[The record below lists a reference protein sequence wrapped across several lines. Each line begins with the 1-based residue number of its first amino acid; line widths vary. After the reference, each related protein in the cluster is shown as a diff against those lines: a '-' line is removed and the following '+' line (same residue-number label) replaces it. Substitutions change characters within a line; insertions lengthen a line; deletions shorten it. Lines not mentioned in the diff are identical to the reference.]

1 VIRYPFEGH
10 LVREHFATDST
21 AERRLPLRMRADL
34 LVYPQRVGDSRRWT
48 IKDPVALRYFQ
59 LGDEEYAILKL
70 LDGGTSLSDIQ
81 RYMEKRFAPLKLPVA
96 RLHSYLGTLYQSGLL
111 VSDAAGQTDSLIDRG
126 KETARA
132 RVVAAFANP
141 LALRF
146 PGVAPDRFLSA
157 LYPSVRWLFG
167 PATVVL
173 ALVLAALAVL
183 SVFLNLPAITPRL
196 PQMHAFFGPHNLFW
210 LAVCLACA
218 KILHELGH
226 GLACKHFGCE
236 CHEIGLMLLVFTPCL
251 YCGVSDSWTLPGKW
265 QRVAVALSGIYV
277 EIILATIFTFLWWI
291 TTPGL
296 LNSVCLNFMFIC
308 SLSTIFF
315 NGNPLLR
322 YDGYFVLSDLVNTP
336 NLWQR
341 SRAAVYRLLGRV
353 FLGRNVEAGR
363 AVPETHPA
371 LLVGY
376 GVASIG
382 YRALVVLF
390 ILAAVWRLFHSWR
403 LDFIAYMLV
412 LTMVGSVFIVPVVRF
427 ARFLTNPRTAGS
439 YSRPRALITTMLAAA
454 SVVAIMLIP
463 LPYRVTAP
471 AILDVQG
478 GHRVFVTVPGR
489 LVESANVGSTVEEGE
504 LLAQLDNPIVRQDV
518 EKLVAQ
524 QRQQQ
529 RHVASLLVRRSHD
542 PQAAAELPTAK
553 EALIDLD
560 NRLEMSRR
568 DAARLT
574 IVAPI
579 SGTIL
584 PPRRRPRPSTD
595 SGQLELWSGLA
606 TDPTN
611 HGCYLE
617 TGTTFCLVGNPRRM
631 EVIASVD
638 QEQVAWIRLDDDVLL
653 CPRQSPLRF
662 LRGRV
667 AEISEI
673 DLDTAS
679 PRLLAAGDLLG
690 DPSTG
695 PTRPLTT
702 TYQIRIALDVPDA
715 DVCLG
720 TRARVKVFVR
730 PQSIARRLFRAVRNT
745 LRPAS

>member
-1 VIRYPFEGH
+1 MRYPFEGR
-10 LVREHFATDST
+10 LVREHFATDSA
-21 AERRLPLRMRADL
+21 AERQLPLRMRGDL

-48 IKDPVALRYFQ
+48 IKDPIALRYFQ

-70 LDGGTSLSDIQ
+70 LDGRTSLSDVQ
-81 RYMEKRFAPLKLPVA
+81 RYMERRFAPLKLPVA

-141 LALRF
+141 LAFRF
-146 PGVAPDRFLSA
+146 PGVAPDRFLGA
-157 LYPSVRWLFG
+157 LYPRVRWLFG
-167 PATVVL
+167 PIP
-173 ALVLAALAVL
+173 LVLVLLFATLAIL
-183 SVFLNLPAITPRL
+183 SVLLNLPAITPRL
-196 PQMHAFFGPHNLFW
+196 PRMHAFFGPHNVFW
-210 LAVCLACA
+210 LAVCMACA

-277 EIILATIFTFLWWI
+277 EIILATIATFLWWM

-308 SLSTIFF
+308 SLSTIVF

-322 YDGYFVLSDLVNTP
+322 YDGYFVLSDLASTP

-341 SRAAVYRLLGRV
+341 SRAAVHRLLGRV

-376 GVASIG
+376 GLASIG
-382 YRALVVLF
+382 YRVLVVLF
-390 ILAAVWRLFHSWR
+390 ILVALWRLFHSWR
-403 LDFIAYMLV
+403 LDFIAYLFAV
-412 LTMVGSVFIVPVVRF
+412 TTVASVFVVPLVRF
-427 ARFLTNPRTAGS
+427 ARFLADPRAAGS
-439 YSRPRALITTMLAAA
+439 YSPRRALVTTMLAVA
-454 SVVAIMLIP
+454 SAVAIVTIP
-463 LPYRVTAP
+463 LPYRVEAP

-478 GHRVFVTVPGR
+478 GRRAFVTIPGR
-489 LVESANVGSTVEEGE
+489 LVESAEIGSRVEKDEP
-504 LLAQLDNPIVRQDV
+504 LARLDNPLVRQDV
-518 EKLVAQ
+518 EKLSS
-524 QRQQQ
+524 QQQ
-529 RHVASLLVRRSHD
+529 QQQKRVAGLLVRRPHD

-560 NRLEMSRR
+560 NRLAIRRR
-568 DAARLT
+568 DAASLT
-574 IVAPI
+574 ILAPVC
-579 SGTIL
+579 GTVL
-584 PPRRRPRPSTD
+584 PPPRLSSPSTD
-595 SGQLELWSGLA
+595 DGQLESWSGLA
-606 TDPTN
+606 TDPVN
-611 HGCYLE
+611 RGCYLE
-617 TGTTFCLVGNPRRM
+617 TGTTLCLVGDPHRM
-631 EVIASVD
+631 EAVASVD
-638 QEQVAWIRLDDDVLL
+638 QEQVAWIRPNDEVLL
-653 CPRQSPLRF
+653 CLRQAPVRF

-679 PRLLAAGDLLG
+679 PRLLAAGNLLG
-690 DPSTG
+690 DPTTG

-702 TYQIRIALDVPDA
+702 TYQARIALDVPDA
-715 DVCLG
+715 GVCLG
-720 TRARVKVFVR
+720 TRAGAKFFVR
-730 PQSIARRLFRAVRNT
+730 PQSLARRLFRAVRNMF
-745 LRPAS
+745 RPAS